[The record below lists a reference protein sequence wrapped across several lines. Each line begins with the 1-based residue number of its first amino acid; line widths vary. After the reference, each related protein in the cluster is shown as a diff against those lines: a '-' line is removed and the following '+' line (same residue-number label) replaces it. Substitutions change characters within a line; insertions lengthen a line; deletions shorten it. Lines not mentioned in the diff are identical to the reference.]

1 MSVSYDFSGQT
12 AIVTGGARGI
22 GRAIVTQFV
31 RSGAHVWIWDVD
43 PIELEVLRNALTAA
57 ITRLSDRKIGHH
69 LFDSWTP
76 VSPPASAVRYAVE
89 LTSNL
94 ADLTTNSLMK
104 LTF

>member
-43 PIELEVLRNALTAA
+43 PIELQRVPHYLQRTRLTTAHNALYV
-57 ITRLSDRKIGHH
+57 I
-69 LFDSWTP
+69 
-76 VSPPASAVRYAVE
+76 
-89 LTSNL
+89 
-94 ADLTTNSLMK
+94 
-104 LTF
+104 